1 MVPTSVTA
9 RVDGLPPVPLER
21 EQVRPT
27 PASPNKRRKAP
38 SARQRARIERRTAAV
53 HDAQTP
59 GWARAL
65 AALEAEELRLEIRG
79 ELARAGLL

>member
-1 MVPTSVTA
+1 VSPNTLTA
-9 RVDGLPPVPLER
+9 RVDGLPAVLLER
-21 EQVRPT
+21 EQVRPAPAT
-27 PASPNKRRKAP
+27 PSGRRKDL
-38 SARQRARIERRTAAV
+38 SARQKARIERRTAAM
-53 HDAQTP
+53 HEAQTP